1 MSKNEIAL
9 VIGAGGPGLGAAV
22 ARRCAKDGMRVAIA
36 SRTKAK
42 VDAIAQSI
50 GAGGRAYACDAT
62 KPEDVAA
69 LFAAV
74 TKDLGEP
81 DLVVFNAGAY
91 APGNVLDIDPKEF
104 DRCWRNGAFGG
115 FLVAQAAGRQM
126 VARGRGTILLTG
138 ATASL
143 RGGARFLNL
152 AIGKFGLRAV
162 AQSFARDLG
171 PKGVHVAHIIID
183 GQIESDRPG
192 YRAGE
197 RGEDAVLSPDAIA
210 ETYLQLHRQHRSAW
224 TQEIDVRPWVEKF

>member
-1 MSKNEIAL
+1 MSKSEIAL

-22 ARRCAKDGMRVAIA
+22 AKRCAKDGMRVAVA
-36 SRTKAK
+36 SRTKVK

-50 GAGGRAYACDAT
+50 GANARAYACDAT
-62 KPEDVAA
+62 KPEDVEA

-74 TKDLGEP
+74 TKDLGEL

-104 DRCWRNGAFGG
+104 ERCWRNGAFGG

-126 VARGRGTILLTG
+126 VARGQGTILLTG

-143 RGGARFLNL
+143 RGSARFLNL

-171 PKGVHVAHIIID
+171 PKGVHVAHIVID

-192 YRAGE
+192 YRSNE
-197 RGEDAVLSPDAIA
+197 RGQDAVLSPASIA
-210 ETYLQLHRQHRSAW
+210 ETYLHLHRQHRSAW
-224 TQEIDVRPWVEKF
+224 THEVDLRPWVEKF

>member
-22 ARRCAKDGMRVAIA
+22 ARRCAKDGMRVAVV

-42 VDAIAQSI
+42 IDAIAQAI
-50 GAGGRAYACDAT
+50 GSSARAYACDAT
-62 KPEDVAA
+62 KPDDVAA

-104 DRCWRNGAFGG
+104 ERCWRNGAFGG
-115 FLVAQAAGRQM
+115 FLVAQTAGRQM

-143 RGGARFLNL
+143 RGSARFLNL

-192 YRAGE
+192 YRADE
-197 RGEDAVLSPDAIA
+197 RGQDVVLNPDAIA

-224 TQEIDVRPWVEKF
+224 TQEIDLRPWMEKF

>member
-1 MSKNEIAL
+1 MSKNEVAL
-9 VIGAGGPGLGAAV
+9 VIGAGGPGLGAAI
-22 ARRCAKDGMRVAIA
+22 ARRCAKEGMRVAVA

-42 VDAIAQSI
+42 VEAIAQAI
-50 GAGGRAYACDAT
+50 GPAARAYACDAT
-62 KPEDVAA
+62 KPEDVTV

-74 TKDLGEP
+74 TKELGEP
-81 DLVVFNAGAY
+81 NLVVFNAGAY
-91 APGNVLDIDPKEF
+91 APGNVLDIEPKEF
-104 DRCWRNGAFGG
+104 ERCWRNGAFGG

-126 VARGRGTILLTG
+126 VARGQGTILLTG

-143 RGGARFLNL
+143 RGSARFLNL

-192 YRAGE
+192 YRAAE
-197 RGEDAVLSPDAIA
+197 RGGDAVLNPDAIA

-224 TQEIDVRPWVEKF
+224 TQEIDLRPWVEKF